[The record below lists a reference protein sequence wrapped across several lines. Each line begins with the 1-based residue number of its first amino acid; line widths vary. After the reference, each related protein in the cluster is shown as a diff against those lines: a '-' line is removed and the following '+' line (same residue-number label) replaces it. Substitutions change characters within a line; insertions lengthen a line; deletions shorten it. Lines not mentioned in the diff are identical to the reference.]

1 MYGMSQSILPSNPH
15 VSAGVIPRR
24 IFALLLDM
32 FIIGIIGW
40 VSAFFILIFGF
51 LTLGLGWL
59 AWHIIPVLPFAYYT
73 LLIGGSGATPG
84 QRAMGI
90 TVRQDTTLAPPT
102 LPQALVW
109 SLLLALSFVFAGI
122 PFLLALLNPRHR
134 AAHDILSGLVILRAG
149 QIPY

>member
-1 MYGMSQSILPSNPH
+1 MSQSILPPGTH
-15 VSAGVIPRR
+15 ISAGVMPRR
-24 IFALLLDM
+24 VFALLLDM

-73 LLIGGSGATPG
+73 LLIGSSGATPG

-90 TVRQDTTLAPPT
+90 TVRQDTTPALPT
-102 LPQALVW
+102 FPQALVW